1 MRTYETSLGYV
12 VIETL
17 NGLDVTENGEFVCE
31 LAGRSLADY
40 SFDEDMS
47 DDVIDEDMLDDDIT
61 EQIEVD
67 AFLTENNCM

>member
-12 VIETL
+12 VIETI
-17 NGLDVTENGEFVCE
+17 NGLYVEENGEFVCE

-40 SFDEDMS
+40 SFDG
-47 DDVIDEDMLDDDIT
+47 VVDEDMLDDDIT

-67 AFLTENNCM
+67 VFLTENNCMCKY